1 MKNKQRVVDDWIHVA
16 DLLPT
21 LTSAA
26 GIDLKNLKLDG
37 IDQWPTISEGKPSKR
52 REILNILDNVAGYSG
67 YIYDGW
73 KLVNGTDTK
82 YNSWYG
88 NYSHS
93 NHLNYHHYA
102 RTVFN
107 SIAGKSIKNLNNGKD
122 PPLTS
127 RKIQLMRLH
136 ATVFCDEF
144 MDLKRSSCDPNESAC
159 LFDLYKDPCEL
170 NNIAETHGGKLLKI
184 QEKFNRLVARAR
196 PSRRRP
202 IDPRA
207 SAEYFNNT
215 LNWWQPDGEKY

>member
-1 MKNKQRVVDDWIHVA
+1 MA

-37 IDQWPTISEGKPSKR
+37 VNQWPTISEGKPSKR
-52 REILNILDNVAGYSG
+52 REVLNILDNVAGYSG

-93 NHLNYHHYA
+93 KLFTYRHYA
-102 RTVFN
+102 SMVHN
-107 SIAGKSIKNLNNGKD
+107 SMAGKSIQSLSNKKD

-127 RKIQLMRLH
+127 KKINLLRLH
-136 ATVFCDEF
+136 STIFCDEF
-144 MDLKRSSCDPNESAC
+144 MDSERRSCNPNESPC
-159 LFDLYKDPCEL
+159 LFHLYRDPCEL
-170 NNIAETHGGKLLKI
+170 NNVAQNHREKLREI
-184 QEKFNRLVARAR
+184 QKKFNRLVAKAK
-196 PSRRRP
+196 PSRRKP
-202 IDPRA
+202 IDPQA
-207 SAEYFNNT
+207 SAENFNYT
-215 LNWWQPDGEKY
+215 LTWWQPDGGRY